1 MNFGMTDLAQDTK
14 TDIPQDIANASRAWP
29 FEEAKA
35 IIKRLRAMNKGEIK
49 AGPKGYVLFE
59 TGYGPSGLPHI
70 GTFGEVARTTMVMRA
85 FQRLAPD
92 IPTKLIC
99 FSDDMDGLRKVPT
112 NVPNQ
117 DKLTTA
123 LGMPLSSVP
132 NPFDT
137 DHKSFSGHNNAMLC
151 DFLDSF
157 GFEYEFMSSS
167 EDCYKNGKFDNALK
181 LMLEKYD
188 EVRNAVLPI
197 LGEDRK
203 ATYSPIFPIIQKD
216 GPDGKQPFILHNAIL
231 KSVDDAANGIATF
244 EIADDSEKE
253 RTGYAK
259 GDIVT
264 QSILGG
270 GCKAQWRADWALRW
284 YALAVDYEMAGK
296 DLVTAAE
303 IAAKITQIM
312 GGRGPAGFR
321 YELFLDEEGK
331 KISKSK
337 GNGLTMDE
345 WLTYAPHE
353 SLAYY
358 MYQRPTTAKKL
369 YFDVI
374 PKAVDEYIQFAEK
387 LAQQEHKQKLEN
399 PAWYIHNGK
408 VPNSQHTPI
417 TFALL
422 LNLVNAANTEDPDVL
437 WNFIQSYAPDAT
449 PESAPFLDRLVGFA
463 IRYYKD
469 FVLPEKT
476 YRSPDTRETAALN
489 ALADKL
495 ETMDTGLDADEY
507 MTEVF
512 SAGKENGYEKDELR
526 NWFQAIYEVC
536 LGQSQ
541 GPRFGSFIQL
551 YGVKDT
557 ASLIR
562 DALNGKFA
570 KAA

>member
-1 MNFGMTDLAQDTK
+1 MK
-14 TDIPQDIANASRAWP
+14 TDIDQETANASRAWP
-29 FEEAKA
+29 FEEAKQV
-35 IIKRLRAMNKGEIK
+35 IKRLRAINKGEIK
-49 AGPKGYVLFE
+49 PGPKGYVLFE

-70 GTFGEVARTTMVMRA
+70 GTFGEVNRTTMVMRA

-117 DKLTTA
+117 DKLNDA
-123 LGMPLSSVP
+123 LGMPLTSVP

-137 DHKSFSGHNNAMLC
+137 DHKSFAEHNNAKLC
-151 DFLDSF
+151 EFLDSF
-157 GFEYEFMSSS
+157 GFEYEFKSSTK
-167 EDCYKNGKFDNALK
+167 DCYTNGVFDDTLK

-188 EVRNAVLPI
+188 EVRGAVLPL
-197 LGEDRK
+197 LGDERK
-203 ATYSPIFPIIQKD
+203 ETYSPIMPIVQKKD
-216 GPDGKQPFILHNAIL
+216 AGQAHPIILHNAI
-231 KSVDDAANGIATF
+231 VREIVDAAKGEVTF
-244 EIADDSEKE
+244 EVLDDSELE
-253 RTGYAK
+253 RSGYAA
-259 GDIVT
+259 GETFT

-270 GCKAQWRADWALRW
+270 HCKAQWRADWALRW
-284 YALAVDYEMAGK
+284 YALDVDYEMAGK

-303 IAAKITQIM
+303 IAAKITQIL
-312 GGRGPAGFR
+312 GGRAPAGFR
-321 YELFLDEEGK
+321 YELFLDEHGQ

-337 GNGLTMDE
+337 GNGLSMEE

-358 MYQRPTTAKKL
+358 MYQRPTSAKKL

-374 PKAVDEYIQFAEK
+374 PKAVDEYITHLQK
-387 LAQQEHKQKLEN
+387 LPEQEDKQKLEN
-399 PAWYIHNGK
+399 PAWYIHNGT

-417 TFALL
+417 SFALL
-422 LNLVNAANTEDPDVL
+422 LNLVNAANTDDPGVL
-437 WNFIQSYAPDAT
+437 WNFIKAYAPDAS
-449 PESAPFLDRLVGFA
+449 PESAPFLDRLVGYA

-476 YRSPDTRETAALN
+476 YRAPDVRERAALED
-489 ALADKL
+489 LAARL
-495 ETMDTGLDADEY
+495 ENMDSGLEAEDY

-512 SAGKENGYEKDELR
+512 SAGKENGYEKEELR
-526 NWFQAIYEVC
+526 EWFQAIYEIC

-541 GPRFGSFIQL
+541 GPRFGSFVQL
-551 YGVKDT
+551 YGVEDT
-557 ASLIR
+557 AALIR
-562 DALNGKFA
+562 DALDGKFA